1 MCCPLVFEFS
11 VGIGGFVIGLGQIVF
26 FFSLYVKRGFADS
39 LCYLLTVCFAGD
51 LFDVKEFHHQILKVG
66 PVSLSILE
74 EIINNW
80 ISSYHM
86 IPTDTT
92 QSTTVQSTLLTKTF
106 TPLNETEGVVINE
119 EVKPVQGELRSG
131 SDKFA
136 LGFQILILCVMLC
149 LWK

>member
-1 MCCPLVFEFS
+1 MRVL
-11 VGIGGFVIGLGQIVF
+11 QIH
-26 FFSLYVKRGFADS
+26 
-39 LCYLLTVCFAGD
+39 YLSSTCVRFAGD

-74 EIINNW
+74 EIIDNW
-80 ISSYHM
+80 IRSHHVISKE
-86 IPTDTT
+86 TT

-119 EVKPVQGELRSG
+119 AVKPVQGELRSG
-131 SDKFA
+131 SDKFV
-136 LGFQILILCVMLC
+136 LGFQTLILCVMLC